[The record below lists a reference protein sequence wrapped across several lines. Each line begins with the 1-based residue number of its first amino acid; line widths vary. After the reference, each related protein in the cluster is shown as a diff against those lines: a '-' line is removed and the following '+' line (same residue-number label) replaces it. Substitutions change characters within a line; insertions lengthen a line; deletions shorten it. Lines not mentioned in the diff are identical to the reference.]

1 MCNRRLTLF
10 QGQLVAGNPTKSY
23 TVTRKQNHITVTAKG
38 SAFMILADKI
48 IVLRKQQGWSQEQL
62 AEQLGVSRQSVS
74 KWESGLSIP
83 DLDKIIKMSGIFG
96 VSTDYLIKDEIT
108 EIPAAATADT
118 AVSYDDDESVFV
130 SLEDANT
137 YMSLCEKLSTFFALG
152 VALCIICPVPV
163 ILLGGLGETAKYAQ
177 YQDIFAGIGVALL
190 LLIVAAGVAMLIIS
204 GMQTSKWDFLQK
216 QSITLEYGI
225 KGIVE
230 KKKSVFEKQF
240 VYSIAGGVALCILG
254 AVPIMIGSAFTAIDA
269 EMVLFVDMLLLFV
282 AAGVFLFVRAGVIN
296 GCYRKLLQEGEYSDS
311 EKRANRRLEPVATI
325 YWCAVTAVY
334 LLWSFS
340 ASAWHR
346 SWIIWPVAGVLY
358 AVVEA
363 AAKIIMNKK

>member
-1 MCNRRLTLF
+1 
-10 QGQLVAGNPTKSY
+10 
-23 TVTRKQNHITVTAKG
+23 
-38 SAFMILADKI
+38 MILADKI

-83 DLDKIIKMSGIFG
+83 DLDKIIKMSSIFG

-108 EIPAAATADT
+108 EIPASATADT

-163 ILLGGLGETAKYAQ
+163 IMLGGLGETAKYVQ
-177 YQDIFAGIGVALL
+177 YGDIFAGIGVALL
-190 LLIVAAGVAMLIIS
+190 LLIVAAGVAVLIVS
-204 GMQTSKWDFLQK
+204 GIQTSKWDFLQK

-230 KKKSVFEKQF
+230 KKKSAYEKT
-240 VYSIAGGVALCILG
+240 YIKS
-254 AVPIMIGSAFTAIDA
+254 
-269 EMVLFVDMLLLFV
+269 V
-282 AAGVFLFVRAGVIN
+282 AAGVVLIIIGIVPLLIAAGFDLEDYVYTILVDVLLIFIASGVFLFVKSGNIHE
-296 GCYRKLLQEGEYSDS
+296 CYEILLQQGEFADR
-311 EKRANRRLEPVATI
+311 EKRAKRRLEPVSTI
-325 YWCAVTAVY
+325 YWCSVTAVY
-334 LLWSFS
+334 LLISFITMN
-340 ASAWHR
+340 WHR
-346 SWIIWPVAGVLY
+346 TWIVWPVAGVAY

-363 AAKIIMNKK
+363 VAKAVMKNR

>member
-1 MCNRRLTLF
+1 
-10 QGQLVAGNPTKSY
+10 
-23 TVTRKQNHITVTAKG
+23 
-38 SAFMILADKI
+38 MILADKI

-83 DLDKIIKMSGIFG
+83 DLDKIIKMSSIFG

-108 EIPAAATADT
+108 EIPASATADT

-163 ILLGGLGETAKYAQ
+163 IMLGGLGETAKYAQ
-177 YQDIFAGIGVALL
+177 YQDVFAGIGVALL
-190 LLIVAAGVAMLIIS
+190 LLIVAAGVAVLITS

-230 KKKSVFEKQF
+230 KKKSAYEKT
-240 VYSIAGGVALCILG
+240 YIKS
-254 AVPIMIGSAFTAIDA
+254 
-269 EMVLFVDMLLLFV
+269 V
-282 AAGVFLFVRAGVIN
+282 AAGVVLIIIGIVPLLIAAGFDFEDYVYTILVDVLLIFIASGVFLLVKSGNIH
-296 GCYRKLLQEGEYSDS
+296 E
-311 EKRANRRLEPVATI
+311 
-325 YWCAVTAVY
+325 
-334 LLWSFS
+334 
-340 ASAWHR
+340 
-346 SWIIWPVAGVLY
+346 
-358 AVVEA
+358 
-363 AAKIIMNKK
+363 